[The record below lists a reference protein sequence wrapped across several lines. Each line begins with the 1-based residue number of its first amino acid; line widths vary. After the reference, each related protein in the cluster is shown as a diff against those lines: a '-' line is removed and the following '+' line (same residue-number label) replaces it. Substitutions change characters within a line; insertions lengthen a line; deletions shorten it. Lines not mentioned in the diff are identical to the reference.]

1 MDCDPNLTV
10 TGFVHY
16 NLQHFK
22 RELLDNLAHPP
33 ELVGIDMFGLVVSW
47 DHFFVHWY
55 CEIGTKSSSYDS
67 VSFLVIYT
75 FIICCN
81 LTSSDV
87 NAT

>member
-33 ELVGIDMFGLVVSW
+33 ELVGIDMFGLVVS
-47 DHFFVHWY
+47 
-55 CEIGTKSSSYDS
+55 
-67 VSFLVIYT
+67 
-75 FIICCN
+75 
-81 LTSSDV
+81 
-87 NAT
+87 